1 MSNEKKCG
9 WRNNKW
15 IRAAIPALLL
25 HCSIGTVYCWS
36 IFSQEIADY
45 IGFSKGATEWA
56 FSFAI
61 FFLGM
66 SAAFCGNMVEKNVKF
81 SAIFS
86 TIMFTMGMIGTGF
99 SIMVNSLIGVYLF
112 YGVIMGI
119 GLGIGYLTPVK
130 TLMLWFKDNKGLAT
144 GIAITG
150 FGLAKVIA
158 SPILEYLQLKFP
170 IEHVF
175 FILGGIYF
183 VLMLIGSLLIKKPK
197 DSKQHKGERFTL
209 QKSLKIIFSP
219 TYILIWTVFFINI
232 SCGLALISQEKAIIS
247 SIGITSGIGTI
258 AALTAFFNSFGRFG
272 YSTLSDRLNDRSTV
286 YKIIFFTCFLCCL
299 TSFIVGISE
308 FTIFIPLVV
317 LLTLF
322 ITNLGYG
329 GGFSTLP
336 SLISDI
342 YSMKDVSVIHGFA
355 LSAWA
360 WAGLIGNTVGLY
372 IMTNYGLYVLL
383 LFLGTFYL
391 LSLFLTSKIK

>member
-1 MSNEKKCG
+1 MLS
-9 WRNNKW
+9 RLVNNKW
-15 IRAAIPALLL
+15 FSGAIPALFL
-25 HCSIGTVYCWS
+25 HISIGSVYCWS
-36 IFSQEIADY
+36 LFKANIAEN
-45 IGFSKGATEWA
+45 IGSSLGLTEWA
-56 FSFAI
+56 FSLAI

-86 TIMFTMGMIGTGF
+86 TIMFTIGMIGTGF
-99 SIMVNSLIGVYLF
+99 SIMVDSLIGVYLF
-112 YGVIMGI
+112 YGVVMGI

-209 QKSLKIIFSP
+209 QKSFKIIFSP

>member
-1 MSNEKKCG
+1 MF
-9 WRNNKW
+9 
-15 IRAAIPALLL
+15 L
-25 HCSIGTVYCWS
+25 HISIGSVYCWS
-36 IFSQEIADY
+36 LFKVNIAES
-45 IGFSKGATEWA
+45 IGSSLGLTEWA
-56 FSFAI
+56 FSLAI

-86 TIMFTMGMIGTGF
+86 TIMFTIGMIGTGF

-112 YGVIMGI
+112 YGVVMGI

-158 SPILEYLQLKFP
+158 SPVLEYLQLKFP